1 MPGMDPRSQRAAEF
15 ASNFLFQPT
24 YDFAVKQA
32 VRHQQTLEE
41 LLEHSSIEKVWKQI
55 VAPGA
60 PVLQPAEVEPDMD
73 IAKSILVQMMPAENL
88 TKLSAPENSSKLEV
102 VEGAADTARK
112 QVKSQIQTVDGSVS
126 LDKLAK
132 IMRSMEILN
141 KVRGSSDSSVLFFY
155 TVESAGEHERDAR
168 RSPTPARREH
178 MEKLLR
184 AAFCTR
190 GQEMPDL
197 EEEKVIF
204 PALDP
209 SDMTLV
215 LTY

>member
-1 MPGMDPRSQRAAEF
+1 MNPRSQKAASF
-15 ASNFLFQPT
+15 ASSFLYEPE

-32 VRHQQTLEE
+32 CRHQQTLEE
-41 LLEHSSIEKVWKQI
+41 LLEHSAIDKVWKQI
-55 VAPGA
+55 VAPDA
-60 PVLQPAEVEPDMD
+60 PTLSKVNQDPDTDMNR
-73 IAKSILVQMMPAENL
+73 SILVQLMPPENL
-88 TKLSAPENSSKLEV
+88 TKLSAPENAPKLEV

-112 QVKSQIQTVDGSVS
+112 QVKSQIQTVDGSLS

-132 IMRSMEILN
+132 LMRSMEILN
-141 KVRGSSDSSVLFFY
+141 KVRGSSDSSVLFLY
-155 TVESAGEHERDAR
+155 TVESAGEHERDTSS
-168 RSPTPARREH
+168 SPTPVRREH

-197 EEEKVIF
+197 EEEKIVF
-204 PALDP
+204 PALHP

-215 LTY
+215 LTL